1 MQTLT
6 KVKDWMIDLV
16 VFIDPDSTVL
26 DALSTMRRRYLNSLI
41 VNKTENNPEYGIV
54 TSTDICDKI
63 VAQGQNAAE
72 LKIREIMSSPLI
84 SVKPEDSIKE
94 CAKKMS
100 ELNIHHLPVT
110 NDDGKVIGMISP
122 RFQLSRKPLPMVMV
136 INYCAKSSF

>member
-110 NDDGKVIGMISP
+110 NDDGKVIGMISASDFLVVAEATAHGDGDKLL
-122 RFQLSRKPLPMVMV
+122 R
-136 INYCAKSSF
+136 